1 MTTSNPTVRP
11 SVPSSLPFS
20 IEEFSDRRKRVRAT
34 MESRGIDILYVTSP
48 ANLFYLTGYE
58 AIWYPN
64 RLPLGLAMSRDRP
77 EIVFF
82 DWTRHDAYVATRVLC
97 DEIVLFDYGSAPQ
110 KVAAAFVE
118 RGWTGHVVAI
128 EWCSPNPAAP
138 VMSELAGLLEQAGA
152 SLATGDWIVDQ
163 VRLYKSAA
171 EVDRIRRAAAM
182 ADSAMLQL
190 QKDLKPGMTE
200 LAVSA
205 HLSSL
210 LAQLGSEVAAMAPLV
225 NSGPSAWMD
234 THAFPSKRRLEAG
247 DVVTVDCCAVVDR
260 YHVNLGRSFALGKPN
275 ARAAEILALA
285 ADSVLELQR
294 LARLGEGPENAAAA
308 ADRFVRERIPPEN
321 VWWVGGYA
329 LGIALAPNWVGHTYL
344 ANDGLARCRL
354 DPGYVSNFENVF
366 IDREQ
371 GFEAASI
378 DTILMTEMG
387 LEVLSKVPRGLLPSA
402 T

>member
-1 MTTSNPTVRP
+1 MTTSNPAVLA
-11 SVPSSLPFS
+11 SVPNSLPFS
-20 IEEFSDRRKRVRAT
+20 VEEYGARRKRVRAA

-48 ANLFYLTGYE
+48 ANLCYLTGYE

-64 RLPLGLAMSRDRP
+64 RLPLGLALSRDRP
-77 EIVFF
+77 EIIFF
-82 DWTRHDAYVATRVLC
+82 DWTRHHAYVTTRVLC
-97 DEIVLFDYGSAPQ
+97 DEIILFDYGSAPQ
-110 KVAAAFVE
+110 TVAASFVQ
-118 RGWTGHVVAI
+118 RGWTRCLVAI

-138 VMSELAGLLEQAGA
+138 VMSELAELLEKAGA
-152 SLATGDWIVDQ
+152 SLGTGDWIVDQ
-163 VRLYKSAA
+163 VRLYKSTD
-171 EVDRIRRAAAM
+171 EVDRVRRAAAI

-190 QKDLKPGMTE
+190 QQDLKPGMTE

-210 LAQLGSEVAAMAPLV
+210 LAQRGSEVAAMAPLV
-225 NSGPSAWMD
+225 NSGPGAWAD
-234 THAFPSKRRLEAG
+234 THAFPSKRQLEAG
-247 DVVTVDCCAVVDR
+247 DVVTIDCCAVVDR

-294 LARLGEGPENAAAA
+294 LARLGEGPEHAAAA

-329 LGIALAPNWVGHTYL
+329 LGIALAPNWVGHAYL

-378 DTILMTEMG
+378 DTVLMTETG
-387 LEVLSKVPRGLLPSA
+387 LEVLSKLPRGLLPSA
-402 T
+402 M